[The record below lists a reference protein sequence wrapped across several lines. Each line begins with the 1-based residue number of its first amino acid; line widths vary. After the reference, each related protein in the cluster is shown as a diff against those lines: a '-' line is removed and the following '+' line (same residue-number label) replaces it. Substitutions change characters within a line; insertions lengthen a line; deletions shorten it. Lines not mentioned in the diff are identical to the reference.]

1 MARTK
6 PLIPVDE
13 SPVSRDMVALILSGA
28 PEPMVLVGGQALA
41 FWMERF
47 AIGAS
52 ASVSRELHSQVTAD
66 VDFLGTAKSAA
77 LLADVLN
84 ARMINFDPRALT
96 SLSAQVRIRAATG
109 LEHNIDVLH
118 MMYDAGGLRKSRDF
132 TRKAKARA
140 VIAELENGHKIRI
153 LHPLDVLA
161 TRINNAAGL
170 IDLKGPHVVT
180 QARWAIRVAYAAI
193 AANALSPGNE
203 KNRPGAMAQEVFRLS
218 AGAAGR
224 AVRVNHGIDAAA
236 AIPFE
241 TLTKHV
247 TGFDVQGARMI
258 AALKRQGRWP
268 LAAAMKA
275 APSKS
280 NRQRMSSAPAKT
292 TKSKGK

>member
-6 PLIPVDE
+6 PLVPVDE
-13 SPVSRDMVALILSGA
+13 SPVNRELVSFILSRT
-28 PEPMVLVGGQALA
+28 PEPMVLAGGQALA

-47 AIGAS
+47 AIAAS
-52 ASVSRELHSQVTAD
+52 ASTDGDFHSKVTSD

-77 LLADVLN
+77 LMAD
-84 ARMINFDPRALT
+84 AINGRLIRLDPRSLT
-96 SLSAQVRIRAATG
+96 ALSAQVRVPAASG

-118 MMYDAGGLRKSRDF
+118 VMYVVGGLRKSHEF

-140 VIAELENGHKIRI
+140 VVGAMEAGHKIRI

-170 IDLKGPHVVT
+170 IDSKGPHVLT

-193 AANALSPGNE
+193 SANALNPGLE

-218 AGAAGR
+218 SGSAGR
-224 AVRVNHGIDAAA
+224 AVRANHGIDAAA

-241 TLTKHV
+241 ILSAQVK
-247 TGFDVQGARMI
+247 GFDVQGARMI

-268 LAAAMKA
+268 FA
-275 APSKS
+275 APVKS
-280 NRQRMSSAPAKT
+280 RQPRVSATPVKKIGRAHV
-292 TKSKGK
+292 